1 MRTTL
6 DLDAPVLRH
15 LKSLQKET
23 GKSLGQ
29 LASEL
34 LADALA
40 RRGPRGQAAA
50 EFSWHTQS
58 MNALVDLEDKERLY
72 EALESDSSVHEG
84 PPK

>member
-15 LKSLQKET
+15 LKALQQET
-23 GKSLGQ
+23 GRSLGQ

-40 RRGPRGQAAA
+40 RRVSKVEPSPVFR
-50 EFSWHTQS
+50 WHTQP
-58 MNALVDLEDKERLY
+58 MNALIDLEDKERLY
-72 EALESDSSVHEG
+72 EVLESDDSVHEG
-84 PPK
+84 PTD